1 MGGRLVRLCRESRE
15 CMLLGEEESWQTV
28 KIEQE
33 EKGWQGEQKGQ
44 REKAGAF
51 G

>member
-1 MGGRLVRLCRESRE
+1 MAGRLVRLCRESRE
-15 CMLLGEEESWQTV
+15 CMLLREEGWQIV
-28 KIEQE
+28 KIKQK

-44 REKAGAF
+44 REKAGAY